1 MNVGVKICGLTDQ
14 TALNAAVE
22 AGADYVGL
30 VFFPP
35 SPRAVTPDQAAA
47 LAGGV
52 EGRVKRVGLFVDPS
66 DDEIDAVLAR
76 APLDLLQLH
85 GDESPDRAGALRRR
99 TGLPVIKALKIAEAE
114 DLDAAQAYEGRV
126 DFLLFDAKPP
136 KGATRP
142 GGNAEAFDWT
152 LLAGRDWS
160 QPWFLAGG
168 LTADNI
174 GAARRISGARLI
186 DASSGVE
193 DAPGRKSAD
202 KIREFVAAARR

>member
-1 MNVGVKICGLTDQ
+1 MSVGVKICGLSEMN
-14 TALNAAVE
+14 ALNAAVE

-35 SPRAVTPDQAAA
+35 SPRAVSPDQAAA
-47 LAGGV
+47 LAGAV
-52 EGRVKRVGLFVDPS
+52 EDRVKRVGLFVDPS
-66 DDEIDAVLAR
+66 DDEVDAVLAR

-85 GDESPDRAGALRRR
+85 GDETPDRASELRAR
-99 TGLPVIKALKIAEAE
+99 TGLPVIKALKIADAD
-114 DLDAAQAYEGRV
+114 DLDGARAYQDRV
-126 DFLLFDAKPP
+126 DMLLFDAKPP

-152 LLAGRDWS
+152 LLAGRSWS

-168 LTADNI
+168 LTAANV
-174 GAARRISGARLI
+174 GAARRVTGATLI

-193 DAPGRKSAD
+193 TAPGRKDVA
-202 KIREFVAAARR
+202 KIREFIAAARR